1 MPGYTFTEKRKNNMA
16 KRRKKKRGRKKIL
29 LFVFEILLLLVVLG
43 VLWAYNQTL
52 GQVKYED
59 GLTVSEAGINEDIDE
74 DALAN
79 MHGYLN
85 VALFGLDNRSN
96 GSYNEGN
103 SDCIM
108 IASLNYD
115 TKEIQIV
122 SVYRDTYLSS
132 GNGKYT
138 KANAAYA
145 GGGAKRAVAMLNS
158 NLDLDITKY
167 VCVDWKA
174 LVDAI
179 DDIGGIDLEITK
191 AEMDEINY
199 LIPEVDG
206 TTGYNT
212 NYLEDIGLQ
221 HLNGTQATC
230 YARIRNTSGDDF
242 LRASRQRIVLQAML
256 DKAKQSDIGSLTEMC
271 KDIMS
276 QISTNFTAAE
286 ILQYASAITKYEMK
300 ETTGFPFELTT
311 MNLSSTGDTVIPIDL
326 AQNVSELHQ
335 FLFNETDYQPSETV
349 QSVSS
354 KIEKKTGVTSKTSA
368 FDLSQYNNTVG
379 SDGTEGTKEKNKA
392 KQEETKKTE
401 SDNSSDNSDQ

>member
-1 MPGYTFTEKRKNNMA
+1 MSKKR
-16 KRRKKKRGRKKIL
+16 RRKKKRSVRKKII

-43 VLWAYNQTL
+43 VLWVYNSTL
-52 GQVKYED
+52 GQVEFED
-59 GLTVSEAGINEDIDE
+59 GLSNSEAGINEDIDE
-74 DALAN
+74 DVLKN

-115 TKEIQIV
+115 TKEVQIV

-145 GGGAKRAVAMLNS
+145 NGGAKRAVAMLNS
-158 NLDLDITKY
+158 NFDLDITKY
-167 VCVDWKA
+167 ICVDWKA

-179 DDIGGIDLEITK
+179 DDIGGIDLNITK
-191 AEMDEINY
+191 AEKNEINF

-206 TTGYNT
+206 TTGYST
-212 NYLEDIGLQ
+212 PYLSDQGMQ

-256 DKAKQSDIGSLTEMC
+256 DKAKQSDLASLTNMC
-271 KDIMS
+271 KSIMS

-286 ILQYASAITKYEMK
+286 IIQYASAITQYEMK

-335 FLFNETDYQPSETV
+335 FLFNETDYQVSDTV
-349 QSVSS
+349 QSVSD
-354 KIEKKTGVTSKTSA
+354 KIAKKTGVTSKTSA

-392 KQEETKKTE
+392 QQEENNKTE
-401 SDNSSDNSDQ
+401 KSNKTTSDNSDE